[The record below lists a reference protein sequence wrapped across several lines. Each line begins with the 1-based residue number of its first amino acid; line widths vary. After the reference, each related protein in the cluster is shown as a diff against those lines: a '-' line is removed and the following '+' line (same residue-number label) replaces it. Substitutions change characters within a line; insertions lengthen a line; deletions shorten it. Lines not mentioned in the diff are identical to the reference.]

1 MNNFIYKSTS
11 SDLYANNI
19 VLKDDNNKFS
29 SVSGELTL
37 ENIKGNLSFNTTSGD
52 VNFDKLLGSVSGN
65 TISGDVDIRISKD
78 IGLKTKLETVSGDID
93 VFPSI
98 RTLEK
103 SKRSF
108 EGTMGSN
115 VDYNFNISTTSG
127 DINIYE

>member
-1 MNNFIYKSTS
+1 M
-11 SDLYANNI
+11 
-19 VLKDDNNKFS
+19 
-29 SVSGELTL
+29 
-37 ENIKGNLSFNTTSGD
+37 
-52 VNFDKLLGSVSGN
+52 NFDKLLGSVSGN

-108 EGTMGSN
+108 EGTHQYHQKLFLTLFLIQYGKQC
-115 VDYNFNISTTSG
+115 
-127 DINIYE
+127 